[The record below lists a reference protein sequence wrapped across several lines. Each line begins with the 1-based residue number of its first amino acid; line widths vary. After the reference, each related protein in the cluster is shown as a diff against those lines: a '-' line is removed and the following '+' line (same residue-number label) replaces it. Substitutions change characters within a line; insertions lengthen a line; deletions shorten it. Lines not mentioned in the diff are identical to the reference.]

1 MSSESS
7 SDGNASQ
14 DSGYWNSS
22 QEQHPQPLE
31 LADSELVIA
40 PFDRASLLQLSVLWN
55 EAEEEGNN
63 EAVVNK
69 GSDGTSDVGARDDLS
84 DISVDHAPTVDNN
97 RRIIEPVQQQ
107 LLGCQLQKPADKVL
121 KWLNNEKPPNVDNST
136 SSNDNVDE
144 TWKIKAP
151 TSNDDATRQAAAIK
165 HDQAEAKRARPHRQ
179 PPAAA
184 TSNRSAHKTDSPD
197 NSTATSG
204 DGSDGVASDSV
215 TTNSDNSSTA
225 ASGHRNMSTKIAADA
240 TNGEVYF
247 ETKPYL
253 WVAGSIIYTKYQPMS
268 IVHHHHLAL

>member
-84 DISVDHAPTVDNN
+84 DISVDHAPTVDDN
-97 RRIIEPVQQQ
+97 RRIIEPIQQQ
-107 LLGCQLQKPADKVL
+107 LLGCQPQEPADKVQQ
-121 KWLNNEKPPNVDNST
+121 WLNNEKPPNVDNDT
-136 SSNDNVDE
+136 TSNDNVDE
-144 TWKIKAP
+144 TWKIKTS
-151 TSNDDATRQAAAIK
+151 TSNDDATRHAASIK
-165 HDQAEAKRARPHRQ
+165 HDQAEAKPERELQ
-179 PPAAA
+179 PP
-184 TSNRSAHKTDSPD
+184 SGGSSGRSAHKTDSPD

-215 TTNSDNSSTA
+215 ATNSDHSAA
-225 ASGHRNMSTKIAADA
+225 ASGQRNMLTKTDAKA
-240 TNGEVYF
+240 TNGELYASYMYF
-247 ETKPYL
+247 ETKRYL
-253 WVAGSIIYTKYQPMS
+253 YR
-268 IVHHHHLAL
+268 

>member
-40 PFDRASLLQLSVLWN
+40 PFDRASLLQLSVLWH
-55 EAEEEGNN
+55 EAEVEENN
-63 EAVVNK
+63 EAIVNK

-84 DISVDHAPTVDNN
+84 DISVDDVPTVDNN
-97 RRIIEPVQQQ
+97 RRIIELDCQEPTQKVQQ
-107 LLGCQLQKPADKVL
+107 
-121 KWLNNEKPPNVDNST
+121 WLANRKPPNSVNDT
-136 SSNDNVDE
+136 TSNDIVDE
-144 TWKIKAP
+144 TWKIKTP
-151 TSNDDATRQAAAIK
+151 TSTDDDAIRQAASIK
-165 HDQAEAKRARPHRQ
+165 HDQAEAKPERQLRQ

-184 TSNRSAHKTDSPD
+184 SSHRTDSPD

-215 TTNSDNSSTA
+215 TTNSDNSSAA
-225 ASGHRNMSTKIAADA
+225 ASGCCKMLTKTATKA

-247 ETKPYL
+247 ETKRYL
-253 WVAGSIIYTKYQPMS
+253 RVAGSMIYAKYQP
-268 IVHHHHLAL
+268 IVTTT